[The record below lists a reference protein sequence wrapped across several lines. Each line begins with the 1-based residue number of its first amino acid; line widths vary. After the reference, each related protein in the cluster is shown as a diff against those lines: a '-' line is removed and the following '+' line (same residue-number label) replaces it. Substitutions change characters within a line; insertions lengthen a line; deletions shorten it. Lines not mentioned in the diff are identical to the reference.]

1 MSSKCINATCYK
13 TVHALQFAAPSDN
26 KTGKLSAGTFTN
38 KPHNW
43 GLKWRDPIGCTW
55 KQCSVVSFTS
65 AGANR
70 LETVASFFLLLWVA
84 ATLCIVTFLSAR
96 QPGTHKKKHVAPSAW
111 VSQHKTTSAFS
122 APNPEFILLLTS
134 NQGIPYLEARSA
146 SRKIL
151 RYSLKPFLCLW
162 LDNLHPQF
170 EHDVKQLIERY
181 LFFVLFHWVYI
192 SINVVNICLYIW
204 YETRNRRRHG

>member
-1 MSSKCINATCYK
+1 MPRATRQCMRCNLL
-13 TVHALQFAAPSDN
+13 LQV
-26 KTGKLSAGTFTN
+26 TIKLENFQQGPLQTSHTIEVWNGEILLDVR
-38 KPHNW
+38 
-43 GLKWRDPIGCTW
+43 GS
-55 KQCSVVSFTS
+55 SVVLS
-65 AGANR
+65 
-70 LETVASFFLLLWVA
+70 LLLVLVLTVWKLWPHFFLLLWVA